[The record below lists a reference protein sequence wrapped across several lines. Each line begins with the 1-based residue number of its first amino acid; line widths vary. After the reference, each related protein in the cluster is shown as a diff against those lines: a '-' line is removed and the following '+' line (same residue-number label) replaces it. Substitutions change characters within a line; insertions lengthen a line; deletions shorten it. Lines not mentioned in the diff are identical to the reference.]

1 MEQPAMKTPSRRT
14 PRHIIQRADQAS
26 YGLGD
31 PSWWLTATKNTQNR
45 KCKEYL
51 KWI

>member
-1 MEQPAMKTPSRRT
+1 MSSLLNRPRVGHL
-14 PRHIIQRADQAS
+14 RHIIQRADQS
-26 YGLGD
+26 SCGLGV

-45 KCKEYL
+45 KCKECL